1 MIEELCWF
9 ILWLI
14 LLILVHYQFKVC
26 IPVTV
31 WCVKIIESFALLLII
46 KLYVFFMI
54 YGDGFNIDM
63 VKNATVEIYKNY
75 ASKFEL

>member
-9 ILWLI
+9 LLWLI

-26 IPVTV
+26 VPVTICCLKV
-31 WCVKIIESFALLLII
+31 LESFVLLLMVKI
-46 KLYVFFMI
+46 YVFFMI
-54 YGDGFNIDM
+54 YGDGFNIDL
-63 VKNATVEIYKNY
+63 VKNATVELYKNY